1 MKNYNYSKTELPRY
15 AELSNKS
22 RTTYSIALNTIL
34 RVEICNFLKSEKIS
48 NPFFVKTKLEII
60 KRNDEK
66 IGVTVKMHY

>member
-34 RVEICNFLKSEKIS
+34 RVEICNVLKSKKYQIL
-48 NPFFVKTKLEII
+48 FVETKLALI